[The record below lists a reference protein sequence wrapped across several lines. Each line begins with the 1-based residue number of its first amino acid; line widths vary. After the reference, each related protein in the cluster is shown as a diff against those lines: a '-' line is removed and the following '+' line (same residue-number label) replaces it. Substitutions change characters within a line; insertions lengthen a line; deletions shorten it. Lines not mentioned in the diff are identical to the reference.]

1 MQSNSLRWVFPFVAL
16 AVGVVGF
23 MGINAI
29 AQEDDNKTAVDTRPT
44 VQVEP
49 VEANNHQVII
59 NSYGEIKPLESTQL
73 AAQVSGEVIS
83 WHPSFVAGGVVSRG
97 DTLISI
103 EKDNYEA
110 AVLVAEADLARAQA
124 ALIEEQ
130 AQAKV
135 AEDEAK
141 RFPNKARTDLFLRKP
156 QVLSA
161 QATVKSAQAALKRA
175 QRDLENCDIKAPY
188 DALVVSRNVGVG
200 QFVAMGAQVADL
212 NNIETAEVIIPIA
225 GFDSVFLPER
235 IKGIKATIIQKGLNS
250 FTREGVIDRDLGVVD
265 NATRMSSLVV
275 RIEDPYGLKTQQ
287 PAIKFGS
294 YVQVNFAGAM
304 LNNIY
309 RLPQSLVNNQTVWIV
324 NENQELE
331 PRKVTVVREEGEHF
345 YISSGLNADDKLV
358 TTLPEYPQKGMQVK
372 VAGVAEQ
379 SSNINTNTESS
390 ADAQQL

>member
-161 QATVKSAQAALKRA
+161 QAAVKSAQAALKRA

-188 DALVVSRNVGVG
+188 DALIVSRNVGVG

-331 PRKVTVVREEGEHF
+331 PRKVTVVREEGEYF

>member
-1 MQSNSLRWVFPFVAL
+1 MQTNSLKWVFPFVAL
-16 AVGVVGF
+16 IVGVVGF

-29 AQEDDNKTAVDTRPT
+29 AQEPEKKEVIDTRPT

-49 VEANNHQVII
+49 VTANDHQVII
-59 NSYGEIKPLESTQL
+59 NSYGEVKPLENTQL
-73 AAQVSGEVIS
+73 SAQVSGEVLS
-83 WHPSFVAGGVVSRG
+83 WHPNFVAGGVVARG
-97 DTLISI
+97 ETLFTI

-110 AVLVAEADLARAQA
+110 AVLVAEAEIARAQA
-124 ALIEEQ
+124 GLIEEQ
-130 AQAKV
+130 AQAQV

-141 RFPNKARTDLFLRKP
+141 RFPSKARTDLFLRKP

-161 QATVKSAQAALKRA
+161 QASVKSAQAALKRA
-175 QRDLENCDIKAPY
+175 QRDLDNCEVTAPY
-188 DALVVSRNVGVG
+188 DALVISRNVGVG
-200 QFVAMGAQVADL
+200 QFVTMGSQVAEL

-235 IKGIKATIIQKGLNS
+235 IKGITATIIQKGLNS
-250 FTREGVIDRDLGVVD
+250 FTREGVIDRDLGIVD

-275 RIEDPYGLKTQQ
+275 RIEDPYGLKNIQ

-309 RLPQSLVNNQTVWIV
+309 RLPQALVNNQTVWVV

-331 PRKVTVVREEGEHF
+331 PRKVTVIREEGEYF

-358 TTLPEYPQKGMQVK
+358 ITLPEYPQKGMQVK
-372 VAGVAEQ
+372 IAGVAAKP
-379 SSNINTNTESS
+379 ESS
-390 ADAQQL
+390 ETSTSNTQQL

>member
-1 MQSNSLRWVFPFVAL
+1 MQTNSLRWFFPFVAL
-16 AVGVVGF
+16 IVGVVGF

-29 AQEDDNKTAVDTRPT
+29 AQEPEKKEVIDTRPT

-49 VEANNHQVII
+49 VAANDHQVII
-59 NSYGEIKPLESTQL
+59 NSYGEVKPLESTQL
-73 AAQVSGEVIS
+73 SAQVSGEVLS
-83 WHPSFVAGGVVSRG
+83 WHPNFVAGGIVARG
-97 DTLISI
+97 ETLFTI

-110 AVLVAEADLARAQA
+110 AVLVAEAEIARAQA
-124 ALIEEQ
+124 GLIEEQ
-130 AQAKV
+130 AQAQV
-135 AEDEAK
+135 AADEAK
-141 RFPNKARTDLFLRKP
+141 RFPSKARTDLFLRKP

-161 QATVKSAQAALKRA
+161 QASVKSAQAALKRA
-175 QRDLENCDIKAPY
+175 QRDLDNCEVTAPY
-188 DALVVSRNVGVG
+188 DALVISRNVGVG
-200 QFVAMGAQVADL
+200 QFVTMGSQVAEL

-235 IKGIKATIIQKGLNS
+235 IKGITATIIQKGLNS
-250 FTREGVIDRDLGVVD
+250 FTREGVIDRDLGIVD

-275 RIEDPYGLKTQQ
+275 RIEDPYGLKNIQ

-309 RLPQSLVNNQTVWIV
+309 RLPQALVNNQTVWVV

-331 PRKVTVVREEGEHF
+331 PRKVTVIREEGEYF

-358 TTLPEYPQKGMQVK
+358 ITLPEYPQKGMQVK
-372 VAGVAEQ
+372 IAGVAAKP
-379 SSNINTNTESS
+379 ESS
-390 ADAQQL
+390 ETSTSNTQQL

>member
-1 MQSNSLRWVFPFVAL
+1 MQTNSLRWVFPFVAL
-16 AVGVVGF
+16 IVGVVGF

-29 AQEDDNKTAVDTRPT
+29 AQEPEKKEVIDTRPT

-49 VEANNHQVII
+49 VIANDHQVII
-59 NSYGEIKPLESTQL
+59 NSYGEVKPLENTQL
-73 AAQVSGEVIS
+73 SAQVSGEVLS
-83 WHPSFVAGGVVSRG
+83 WHPNFVAGGIVARG
-97 DTLISI
+97 ETLFTI

-110 AVLVAEADLARAQA
+110 AVLVAEAELARAQA
-124 ALIEEQ
+124 GLIEEQ
-130 AQAKV
+130 AQAQV

-141 RFPNKARTDLFLRKP
+141 RFPSKARTDLFLRKP

-161 QATVKSAQAALKRA
+161 QASVKSAQAALKRA
-175 QRDLENCDIKAPY
+175 QRDLDNCEVTAPY
-188 DALVVSRNVGVG
+188 DALVISRNIGVG
-200 QFVAMGAQVADL
+200 QFVTMGSQVAEL

-235 IKGIKATIIQKGLNS
+235 IKGITATIIQKGLNS
-250 FTREGVIDRDLGVVD
+250 FTREGVIDRDLGIVD

-275 RIEDPYGLKTQQ
+275 RIEDPYGLKNIQ

-309 RLPQSLVNNQTVWIV
+309 RLPQALVNNQTVWVV

-331 PRKVTVVREEGEHF
+331 PRKVTVIREEGEYF

-358 TTLPEYPQKGMQVK
+358 ITLPEYPQKGMQVK
-372 VAGVAEQ
+372 IAGVAAKP
-379 SSNINTNTESS
+379 ESS
-390 ADAQQL
+390 ETSTSNTQQL

>member
-1 MQSNSLRWVFPFVAL
+1 MQTNSLRWVFPFVAL
-16 AVGVVGF
+16 AVGIIGF

-29 AQEDDNKTAVDTRPT
+29 AQEPEKKEVIDTRPT

-49 VEANNHQVII
+49 VAANDHQVII
-59 NSYGEIKPLESTQL
+59 NSYGEVKPLENTQL
-73 AAQVSGEVIS
+73 SAQVSGEVLS
-83 WHPSFVAGGVVSRG
+83 WHPNFVAGGIVARG
-97 DTLISI
+97 ETLFTI

-110 AVLVAEADLARAQA
+110 AVLVAEAEIARAQA
-124 ALIEEQ
+124 GLIEEQ
-130 AQAKV
+130 AQAQV

-141 RFPNKARTDLFLRKP
+141 RFPDKARTDLFLRKP

-161 QATVKSAQAALKRA
+161 QASVKSAQAALKRA
-175 QRDLENCDIKAPY
+175 QRDLDNCEVTAPY
-188 DALVVSRNVGVG
+188 DALVISRNVGVG
-200 QFVAMGAQVADL
+200 QFVTMGSQVAEL

-235 IKGIKATIIQKGLNS
+235 IKGITATIIQKGLNS
-250 FTREGVIDRDLGVVD
+250 FTREGVIDRDLGIVD

-275 RIEDPYGLKTQQ
+275 RIEDPYGLKAKQ

-309 RLPQSLVNNQTVWIV
+309 RLPQALVNNQTVWVV

-331 PRKVTVVREEGEHF
+331 PRKVTVIREEGEYF

-358 TTLPEYPQKGMQVK
+358 ITLPEYPQKGMQVK
-372 VAGVAEQ
+372 IAGVAAKP
-379 SSNINTNTESS
+379 ESS
-390 ADAQQL
+390 ETSTSNTQQL

>member
-1 MQSNSLRWVFPFVAL
+1 MQTNSLRWVFPFAAL
-16 AVGVVGF
+16 IVGVVGF

-29 AQEDDNKTAVDTRPT
+29 AQEPEKKEVIDTRPT

-49 VEANNHQVII
+49 VAANDHQVII
-59 NSYGEIKPLESTQL
+59 NSYGEVKPLENTQL
-73 AAQVSGEVIS
+73 SAQVSGEVLS
-83 WHPSFVAGGVVSRG
+83 WHPNFVAGGIVARG
-97 DTLISI
+97 ETLFTI

-110 AVLVAEADLARAQA
+110 AVLVAEAELARAQA
-124 ALIEEQ
+124 GLIEEQ
-130 AQAKV
+130 AQAQV

-141 RFPNKARTDLFLRKP
+141 RFPSKARTDLFLRKP

-161 QATVKSAQAALKRA
+161 QASVKSAQAALKRA
-175 QRDLENCDIKAPY
+175 QRDLDNCDVTAPY
-188 DALVVSRNVGVG
+188 DALVISRNIGVG
-200 QFVAMGAQVADL
+200 QFVTMGSQVAEL

-235 IKGIKATIIQKGLNS
+235 IKGITATIIQKGLNS
-250 FTREGVIDRDLGVVD
+250 FTREGVIDRDLGIVD

-275 RIEDPYGLKTQQ
+275 RIEDPYGLKNIQ

-309 RLPQSLVNNQTVWIV
+309 RLPQALVNNQTVWVV

-331 PRKVTVVREEGEHF
+331 PRKVTVIREEGEYF

-358 TTLPEYPQKGMQVK
+358 ITLPEYPQKGMQVK
-372 VAGVAEQ
+372 IAGVA
-379 SSNINTNTESS
+379 TKPESS
-390 ADAQQL
+390 ETSTSNTQQL

>member
-1 MQSNSLRWVFPFVAL
+1 MQTNSLRWVFPFVAL
-16 AVGVVGF
+16 IVGVVGF

-29 AQEDDNKTAVDTRPT
+29 AQEPEKKEVIDTRPT

-49 VEANNHQVII
+49 VAANDHQVII
-59 NSYGEIKPLESTQL
+59 NSYGEVKPLENTQL
-73 AAQVSGEVIS
+73 SAQVSGEVLS
-83 WHPSFVAGGVVSRG
+83 WHPNFVAGGIVARG
-97 DTLISI
+97 ETLFTI

-110 AVLVAEADLARAQA
+110 AVLVAEAELARAQA
-124 ALIEEQ
+124 GLIEEQ
-130 AQAKV
+130 AQAQV

-141 RFPNKARTDLFLRKP
+141 RFPSKARTDLFLRKP

-161 QATVKSAQAALKRA
+161 QASVKSAQAALKRA
-175 QRDLENCDIKAPY
+175 QRDLDNCDVTAPY
-188 DALVVSRNVGVG
+188 DALVISRNIGVG
-200 QFVAMGAQVADL
+200 QFVTMGSQVAEL

-235 IKGIKATIIQKGLNS
+235 IKGITATIIQKGLNS
-250 FTREGVIDRDLGVVD
+250 FTREGVIDRDLGIVD

-275 RIEDPYGLKTQQ
+275 RIEDPYGLKNIQ

-309 RLPQSLVNNQTVWIV
+309 RLPQALVNNQTVWVV

-331 PRKVTVVREEGEHF
+331 PRKVTVIREEGEYF

-358 TTLPEYPQKGMQVK
+358 ITLPEYPQKGMQVK
-372 VAGVAEQ
+372 IAGVATKPE
-379 SSNINTNTESS
+379 SLETSTSNT
-390 ADAQQL
+390 QQL